1 MTKFIDT
8 AAASAFIATANS
20 RETSKE
26 VMEAIAF
33 FARNEAEAVAL
44 WDGNGIGTVANLSD
58 VWEHATNNGELNDYF
73 LYWGGDRLSEV
84 MAKSA

>member
-1 MTKFIDT
+1 MTKFRDT
-8 AAASAFIATANS
+8 EAAAAFISTADS

-44 WDGNGIGTVANLSD
+44 WEGDGLGVVANLSD
-58 VWEHATNNGELNDYF
+58 VWENATNNGARDDSELM
-73 LYWGGDRLSEV
+73 WGGRSLATVVAEN
-84 MAKSA
+84 A